1 LSGVGLPA
9 ASTGAPFPRI
19 VDVVL
24 AGRVD
29 RPLGRS
35 ALAGALAMS
44 IHLGLLAW
52 ATALGPSLQAWSA
65 QLAARLHEELGRERV
80 VELTPP
86 PPPKPSPPPPAEP
99 PVQPPQRPPLA
110 RAPRPVQRRADSR
123 PPPPA
128 QAGRIIAQEAGPRA
142 PLDLTGDTFVSGTAQ
157 AYAGGVTSPTGT
169 NPNPV
174 ETREVD
180 PKAPPGEPDRSRRVA
195 LVEEGCHSWPP
206 EAEAEPVDRK
216 DVALRLVVRDDGTV
230 SSVQLIGDPG
240 RAFGGAAVVCALRS
254 RFDPQLD
261 STGRPVQAE
270 LRFIWHFTR

>member
-1 LSGVGLPA
+1 LSGSVLPA
-9 ASTGAPFPRI
+9 ASTVPLPRI

-29 RPLGRS
+29 RPLGRF
-35 ALAGALAMS
+35 ALAAALAMS
-44 IHLGLLAW
+44 VHLGLFAW
-52 ATALGPSLQAWSA
+52 ATASGSSLQAWSA

-80 VELTPP
+80 VEVTQPPPPKAPP
-86 PPPKPSPPPPAEP
+86 PPPVAP
-99 PVQPPQRPPLA
+99 PVQQPQRPPLA
-110 RAPRPVQRRADSR
+110 RTARPVQRRADSR

-142 PLDLTGDTFVSGTAQ
+142 PLDLTCDTFVSGTAQ

-169 NPNPV
+169 NSDPV

-216 DVALRLVVRDDGTV
+216 DVALRLFVRDDGTV
-230 SSVQLIGDPG
+230 SSAHLIGDPG
-240 RAFGGAAVVCALRS
+240 RAFGAAAVQCALRS

-261 STGRPVQAE
+261 SAGRPVQAE
-270 LRFIWHFTR
+270 LRFTWHFTR

>member
-1 LSGVGLPA
+1 LSGAALPS
-9 ASTGAPFPRI
+9 ASTDAPPRI

-24 AGRVD
+24 AGRID
-29 RPLGRS
+29 RPMGRS
-35 ALAGALAMS
+35 TLAAALAMAV
-44 IHLGLLAW
+44 HLGLLAW
-52 ATALGPSLQAWSA
+52 ATTSGTSLQTWSA

-86 PPPKPSPPPPAEP
+86 PPPKPPPTAAPAPE
-99 PVQPPQRPPLA
+99 RPPLA
-110 RAPRPVQRRADSR
+110 RATRPVQRRADSR

-142 PLDLTGDTFVSGTAQ
+142 PIDLTGDTFVSGTAQ

-216 DVALRLVVRDDGTV
+216 DIALRLVVRDDGTV
-230 SSVQLIGDPG
+230 SSAHLIGDPG
-240 RAFGGAAVVCALRS
+240 HAFGAAAVQCALRS

-261 STGRPVQAE
+261 SAGRPVQSE